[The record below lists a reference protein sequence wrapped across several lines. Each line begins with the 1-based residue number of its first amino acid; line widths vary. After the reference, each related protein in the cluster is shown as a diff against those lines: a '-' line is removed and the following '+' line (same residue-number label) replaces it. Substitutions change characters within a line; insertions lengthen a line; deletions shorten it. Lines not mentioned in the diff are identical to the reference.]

1 MIYELYT
8 VKQRQDYASKIEKWK
23 GKVNES
29 ALTMQREYKKHG
41 FFSFL
46 PSGSRNRELWCL
58 KHGESEINSVCRV
71 LEVSRK
77 GIKTK
82 EGKEKVILNGII
94 ADYTAKIPFFSWGE
108 REELRKNTV
117 VQIENAYVKR
127 GNGLATLYIGKN
139 TSVIEKDIHFPS
151 WTELMKPKK
160 RAIEEIVS
168 CESAFD
174 VILEGEILSV
184 LQQGEENR
192 KKMVLDD
199 GTGAVFLELREKEKE
214 ADISFGMSV
223 RARGNVVAEESK
235 NGYVLKLI
243 AEKVKISDEK
253 FMVNEMKN
261 FLCRYM

>member
-1 MIYELYT
+1 
-8 VKQRQDYASKIEKWK
+8 
-23 GKVNES
+23 
-29 ALTMQREYKKHG
+29 MQREYKKHG
-41 FFSFL
+41 FFTFV
-46 PSGSRNRELWCL
+46 PSDNRNRELWCL

-94 ADYTAKIPFFSWGE
+94 ADHTAKIPFFSWE
-108 REELRKNTV
+108 EQEELRKNTV
-117 VQIENAYVKR
+117 VQIENAYMKSR
-127 GNGLATLYIGKN
+127 HGLATLYIGKN
-139 TSVIEKDIHFPS
+139 TSVSVIEKDIYFPS
-151 WTELMKPKK
+151 WAELMKPKK

-168 CESAFD
+168 CEGAFD
-174 VILEGEILSV
+174 VILGGEILSV

-214 ADISFGMSV
+214 VGISFGMSV

-253 FMVNEMKN
+253 FMVKEMKN